1 MNRLAAIITSFAVQL
16 IITSCTGYGI
26 IYDDKHLDIS
36 EDEQLCLEQPTSRC
50 LLTTAAAISTSMS
63 DSVTQAEAL
72 NILAT
77 SHYQLGQQTAALEH
91 ITAMPVLAL
100 QFNSLF
106 ELLQIAKKQHK
117 NTAPLLKFADG
128 LANNARRNNN
138 QIAALLL
145 RAILAFETDK
155 PQSAQHYLTQSQ
167 ALMANFKLT
176 QDKPLDL
183 QFFKKILPS
192 LLQFKAF
199 NTINALIEFQAKPVS
214 QMLAQLEYSI
224 LLNGKNPKQAKRQFD
239 SILQHWT
246 PINDKAQDQ
255 LALGALIRALVRFNR
270 LETAQQMLAKQQPF
284 VFRATLRS
292 IIINQL
298 AKMKRSTQA
307 KQALTVL
314 LRDIRH
320 FSTNTRTIKSQQA
333 LQDQFDLNTLRA
345 QAIADVALA
354 LANDAK
360 LAQAVYLAEQIQPLM
375 GHIQGYS
382 LTKIALLY
390 AQQGDINSA
399 LLTMESIH
407 RGINR
412 AACLAQISAIVAKT
426 ADIDRAIAI
435 ANRIK
440 RQSWRD
446 IALSEI
452 SIAHARKNNINA
464 AMAALTEIQRS
475 YSSVYAMAK
484 IAQILQTNKSD

>member
-1 MNRLAAIITSFAVQL
+1 MNRLAAIITAFAVQL

-36 EDEQLCLEQPTSRC
+36 EDEQLCLKQPTSEC
-50 LLTTAAAISTSMS
+50 LLTTATAISNNMS
-63 DSVTQAEAL
+63 DSVAQAEAL
-72 NILAT
+72 NVLAA
-77 SHYQLGQQTAALEH
+77 SHYQLGQQAAALQH
-91 ITAMPVLAL
+91 ITDIPILAL

-106 ELLQIAKKQHK
+106 ELLRIAKKQHK

-128 LANNARRNNN
+128 LTNNAQQSNN

-145 RAILAFETDK
+145 RAILAFEASK
-155 PQSAQHYLTQSQ
+155 PQRAQHYLTQAK
-167 ALMANFKLT
+167 ALMADFKFK
-176 QDKPLDL
+176 QDKPLNL

-199 NTINALIEFQAKPVS
+199 STINALIEFQVKPAS
-214 QMLAQLEYSI
+214 RMLAQLEYII
-224 LLNGKNPKQAKRQFD
+224 LLNDKSPEQARRQFNQ
-239 SILQHWT
+239 IRLHWP
-246 PINDKAQDQ
+246 PINDKSQSQ
-255 LALGALIRALVRFNR
+255 LALSALIRALVRFNS
-270 LETAQQMLAKQQPF
+270 LKTAQQKLAEQQSF

-298 AKMKRSTQA
+298 AKMKRTTHA

-320 FSTNTRTIKSQQA
+320 FAANNRGIKTQQT
-333 LQDQFDLNTLRA
+333 LQDNFELNTLRA

-382 LTKIALLY
+382 LTKIALIY

-407 RGINR
+407 RSINR

-435 ANRIK
+435 ANRIE

-452 SIAHARKNNINA
+452 SIAHARQNNITA
-464 AMAALTEIQRS
+464 SMTALNEIQRS

-484 IAQILQTNKSD
+484 IAQILRINKTD